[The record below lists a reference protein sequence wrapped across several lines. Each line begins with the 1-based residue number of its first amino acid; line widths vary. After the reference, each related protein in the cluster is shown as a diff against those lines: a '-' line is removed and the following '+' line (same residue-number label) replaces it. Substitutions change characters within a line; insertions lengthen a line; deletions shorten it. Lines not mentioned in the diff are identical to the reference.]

1 LHNNSLDVLSS
12 ASWLAE
18 GKILLH
24 PTEGVWG
31 IGCDALNENSFLRV
45 YELKKRP
52 RNKSFIVLIKS
63 LENVKK
69 YIKNLD
75 VQDINFINS
84 VWPGPTTLL
93 VEYNEKLPQHLKN
106 DSGKIALRVSNHY
119 PIISLLDNFNSLLIS
134 TSANIS
140 GENNFNNIDDII
152 KTFNQKDVAH
162 YNDKLGNNIKPTS
175 IIDLT
180 TKAIIRE

>member
-31 IGCDALNENSFLRV
+31 IGCDALNEKSFLRV

-63 LENVKK
+63 LESVKK

-106 DSGKIALRVSNHY
+106 R
-119 PIISLLDNFNSLLIS
+119 
-134 TSANIS
+134 
-140 GENNFNNIDDII
+140 
-152 KTFNQKDVAH
+152 
-162 YNDKLGNNIKPTS
+162 
-175 IIDLT
+175 
-180 TKAIIRE
+180 

>member
-1 LHNNSLDVLSS
+1 MHNNSLDVLSS

-31 IGCDALNENSFLRV
+31 IGCDALNEKSFLRV

-63 LENVKK
+63 LESVKK

-75 VQDINFINS
+75 NV
-84 VWPGPTTLL
+84 
-93 VEYNEKLPQHLKN
+93 
-106 DSGKIALRVSNHY
+106 
-119 PIISLLDNFNSLLIS
+119 
-134 TSANIS
+134 
-140 GENNFNNIDDII
+140 
-152 KTFNQKDVAH
+152 
-162 YNDKLGNNIKPTS
+162 
-175 IIDLT
+175 
-180 TKAIIRE
+180 